1 MRFLSVRELR
11 GKSAEVWRRLADE
24 REIVITSKG
33 KPLAL
38 LSAVDEATLEDSLA
52 ALRTAR
58 ALAAV
63 SAMQRRSAERRGERL
78 SLKEI
83 SAEISRVRRGRSA

>member
-11 GKSAEVWRRLADE
+11 GKSAEIWRRLVEE

-33 KPLAL
+33 KPMAL
-38 LSAVDEATLEDSLA
+38 LSSVDEESFESALS

-58 ALAAV
+58 ALAAA
-63 SAMQRRSAERRGERL
+63 SSMQRRSSASKTGKL
-78 SLKEI
+78 SFKEI
-83 SAEISRVRRGRSA
+83 DAEIARVRRERGA